1 VADEFGV
8 AGARVAYA
16 HTLTFHLGH
25 LIGGAVL
32 EHEPPVLERLP
43 HAPHKTRKAEELIEK
58 YESPV
63 RRLSGP
69 AAWVAWA
76 LCLAISLYALYGA
89 LGTPNT
95 HVFRVAHMTLVL
107 MATLLLYP
115 WGTRDKSAVPLL
127 DWLLVATVA
136 LAYLNFIWDFEEFI
150 YRAVT
155 PTTLDLGCGILTI
168 LIVLEATRRTTGWV
182 LPALV
187 LACLA
192 YALIPGFL
200 PGLWAHKGY
209 DLERIV
215 GRMSSEARKK
225 STVSGKGRFL

>member
-1 VADEFGV
+1 MTALD
-8 AGARVAYA
+8 ASPDLA
-16 HTLTFHLGH
+16 
-25 LIGGAVL
+25 
-32 EHEPPVLERLP
+32 
-43 HAPHKTRKAEELIEK
+43 RKAEELIEK

-95 HVFRVAHMTLVL
+95 YVFRVAHVTLVL

-115 WGTRDKSAVPLL
+115 WGTRDKGAVPLV
-127 DWLLVATVA
+127 DWILVAAVA

-155 PTTLDLGCGILTI
+155 PTQLDLACGIVTI

-182 LPALV
+182 LPLLALT
-187 LACLA
+187 CLA
-192 YALIPGFL
+192 YA
-200 PGLWAHKGY
+200 
-209 DLERIV
+209 
-215 GRMSSEARKK
+215 
-225 STVSGKGRFL
+225 